1 MTPSLPRHS
10 ASASRIRR
18 YDPSIKPWRR
28 DELAPFHS
36 IPSSTCIDNESDTF
50 FEPRP
55 LFRRDASRYASPA
68 HLYCASGM
76 AFLRGCYHQILGPRR
91 HLPKFAN
98 GLCSHSDVWVHLHP
112 HLIWQAT
119 KSYVERGNAFGLIS
133 HKGFLIARYRQLTAG
148 TPYNLSTL
156 PATGRRPIRS
166 GRPYCLLLQRTAGPY
181 MGAIRVERARSRR
194 SITLCEAA
202 RSVHARLSQHRLRW
216 HSNAHFRPPRQSVVL
231 SGIAKGRI
239 YCLTFWAHSR
249 HRDGGRPERL
259 NELDQRS
266 Q

>member
-1 MTPSLPRHS
+1 MN
-10 ASASRIRR
+10 
-18 YDPSIKPWRR
+18 WRR
-28 DELAPFHS
+28 FIRSPRRHVLTMKATHS
-36 IPSSTCIDNESDTF
+36 LN
-50 FEPRP
+50 RAL

-133 HKGFLIARYRQLTAG
+133 HKGFLTARYRQLTAG

-216 HSNAHFRPPRQSVVL
+216 HSNAHFRPPRQSVGTSIRESKL
-231 SGIAKGRI
+231 GLKIGR
-239 YCLTFWAHSR
+239 R
-249 HRDGGRPERL
+249 
-259 NELDQRS
+259 RS
-266 Q
+266 DATVPLADVGARQASLV